1 MKNKPIRMSPQSL
14 GCIFLAAFAIAVLS
28 RFQMHAYAIPA
39 ILLGLCITFYVQMHR
54 PPRSRPR
61 RLRRLDIRR

>member
-14 GCIFLAAFAIAVLS
+14 GGIFLAAFAIAVLS

-39 ILLGLCITFYVQMHR
+39 LLLGLCITFYVQLH
-54 PPRSRPR
+54 RPR
-61 RLRRLDIRR
+61 RLRRLDMRR

>member
-1 MKNKPIRMSPQSL
+1 MKNKPIRISPQSL

-54 PPRSRPR
+54 PR
-61 RLRRLDIRR
+61 RLRRLDVRR